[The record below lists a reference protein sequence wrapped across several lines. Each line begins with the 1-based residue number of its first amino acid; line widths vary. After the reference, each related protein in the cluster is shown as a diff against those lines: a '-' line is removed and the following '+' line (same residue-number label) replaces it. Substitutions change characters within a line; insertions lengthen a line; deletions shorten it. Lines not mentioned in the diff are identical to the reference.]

1 MTDFFKSEMV
11 KGDLQELA
19 TMQEYCMR
27 AAMTFPALSPE
38 RKLEYFDVL
47 QEMIVKQKVFYTR
60 LKLSDDPEATEMA
73 DSIKQAAVM
82 FGASDSEDANV
93 VFDELIGKIDEMR
106 QHLKAEGY

>member
-1 MTDFFKSEMV
+1 
-11 KGDLQELA
+11 
-19 TMQEYCMR
+19 
-27 AAMTFPALSPE
+27 
-38 RKLEYFDVL
+38 
-47 QEMIVKQKVFYTR
+47 
-60 LKLSDDPEATEMA
+60 LSDDPEATEMA